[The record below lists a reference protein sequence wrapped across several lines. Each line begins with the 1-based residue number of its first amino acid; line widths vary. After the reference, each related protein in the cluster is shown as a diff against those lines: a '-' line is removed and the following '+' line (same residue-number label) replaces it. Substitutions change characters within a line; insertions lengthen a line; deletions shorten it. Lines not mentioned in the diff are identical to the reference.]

1 MQPTDS
7 REARAASERAQC
19 AQIVASNE
27 PLKVVTMLCE
37 SGPVA
42 VNVPAIDAS
51 SNMVAGVSPDS
62 AGILCAAR

>member
-1 MQPTDS
+1 
-7 REARAASERAQC
+7 
-19 AQIVASNE
+19 
-27 PLKVVTMLCE
+27 
-37 SGPVA
+37 

>member
-1 MQPTDS
+1 
-7 REARAASERAQC
+7 
-19 AQIVASNE
+19 
-27 PLKVVTMLCE
+27 
-37 SGPVA
+37 VA